1 MKHTLAKKIAGIA
14 VAAGIM
20 SGAGLAFAAPAQA
33 ATYHVSLEKWRA
45 FNYADSAGIIRH
57 FNTTTSGT
65 KYAPWAGRGSWSNEA
80 ACWAGT
86 TGYGFQY

>member
-1 MKHTLAKKIAGIA
+1 MKHGIIKKIAGIA

-33 ATYHVSLEKWRA
+33 ATYHVGLEKWRA
-45 FNYADSAGIIRH
+45 YNHTDSSGSIRH
-57 FNTTTSGT
+57 FNNTMSGT
-65 KYAPWAGRGSWSNEA
+65 KYANWAGRGAWSNQN